1 MQDSTLMETQ
11 PVEVA
16 EKLRAMAEFRYRLR
30 RFAGFS
36 EAVSEAAGV
45 TGQQYQMLQVVATA
59 NDGVRATISY
69 LAERMVLRHNSAVE
83 LVDRAERAGLV
94 RRVADATDLR
104 RSVVEMTERGRDVLL
119 RLAEEHLKELRRLG
133 PEMAA
138 ALNMVVSGVEAT
150 AEQAPG
156 ECVLIEVER

>member
-1 MQDSTLMETQ
+1 MRDSILIAAQ

-16 EKLRAMAEFRYRLR
+16 EKLRAMADFRYRLR

-59 NDGVRATISY
+59 DDGVRATISY

-94 RRVADATDLR
+94 RRVADASDLR

-119 RLAEEHLKELRRLG
+119 RLAEEHLQELRRLG
-133 PEMAA
+133 PEMAL
-138 ALNMVVSGVEAT
+138 ALATVVSGPETT
-150 AEQAPG
+150 AETGPLEGA
-156 ECVLIEVER
+156 LIEVER